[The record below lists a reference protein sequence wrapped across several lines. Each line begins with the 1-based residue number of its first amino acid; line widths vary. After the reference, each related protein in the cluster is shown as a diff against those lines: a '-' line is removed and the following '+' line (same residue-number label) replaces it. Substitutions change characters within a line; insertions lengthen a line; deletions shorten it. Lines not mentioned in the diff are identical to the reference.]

1 VGLKDAIIDGLEQ
14 FLRQLFSPITGVI
27 ERYANDLIRTLVET
41 PHPDVVFAK
50 PSNDPWPE
58 LHEYYWGS
66 IIPLALLLWGLMIGV
81 VILLESMSYLF
92 SNYHRTKLKKRAV
105 TGLLGILS
113 WWWLAALSMQL
124 MSGLTGFLV
133 PDLSEISL
141 FETLSFAAIGVLGI
155 AMSLSIDLVLF
166 VLLALIYFTRILV
179 LYLFVLLMPLLIAL
193 WVPGVGPFSL
203 ASQFMKRM
211 AGFYVPFLF
220 MTVPVALLFRLG
232 EILGS
237 SVSLSMGGL
246 GTWLTALVIPFAAIL
261 SPIVLFWQAGALFFV
276 GDRMA
281 HRTSRNRAT
290 SRVQSAKHHGSAATR
305 GGKNFARGVRGDPAQ
320 TAGGQT
326 VFGSGQSR
334 SHAAGSRLNSMG
346 TRLHGAYNSRRSGST
361 GGTTTPPSGGTQ
373 QSTRQSNP
381 STPERSPPVEAPA
394 LEASN
399 DVSDTGDSFD
409 NLRNRTDSAPALP
422 PSSEDTVQHSTG
434 AGEEIA
440 QKSTSHSADTAQQSP
455 DLREDVAQKSTNPDE
470 ATAQQPT
477 DRTEATARR
486 STDRSDAATQ
496 QPTDRSDDTAQQSD
510 DSDETQ

>member
-1 VGLKDAIIDGLEQ
+1 MGLKDAIIDGLEQ

-27 ERYANDLIRTLVET
+27 ERYVNDLVRLLVET

-50 PSNDPWPE
+50 PSNGAWPE

-92 SNYHRTKLKKRAV
+92 SNYHRSKLKKRAV

-124 MSGLTGFLV
+124 MSGLTEFLV

-155 AMSLSIDLVLF
+155 AVSLSIDLVLF
-166 VLLALIYFTRILV
+166 VLLAVIYFTRILV

-246 GTWLTALVIPFAAIL
+246 GTWLTALVIPFAAL
-261 SPIVLFWQAGALFFV
+261 VSPIVLFWQAGALFFV

-281 HRTSRNRAT
+281 HRTSRHRAS
-290 SRVQSAKHHGSAATR
+290 SRMQSAKHHGAEATR

-334 SHAAGSRLNSMG
+334 SHAAGSRLHSMG
-346 TRLHGAYNSRRSGST
+346 SRLRGAYDSRQSGATSGTTSPPT
-361 GGTTTPPSGGTQ
+361 GGAQ
-373 QSTRQSNP
+373 QATHQSSP
-381 STPERSPPVEAPA
+381 STSEQSPPADAPA
-394 LEASN
+394 LEAAD

-422 PSSEDTVQHSTG
+422 PSSDDAAQQSTG
-434 AGEEIA
+434 AGEKTV
-440 QKSTSHSADTAQQSP
+440 QQSTSRSDDTAQHSA
-455 DLREDVAQKSTNPDE
+455 DLREDVAQQSTTPDE
-470 ATAQQPT
+470 AIVRQ
-477 DRTEATARR
+477 ATGLG
-486 STDRSDAATQ
+486 
-496 QPTDRSDDTAQQSD
+496 DDTAHQSD
-510 DSDETQ
+510 DSGDTQ

>member
-1 VGLKDAIIDGLEQ
+1 VGIKDAIIDGLEQ

-27 ERYANDLIRTLVET
+27 ERYVNDLVRLLVET
-41 PHPDVVFAK
+41 PHPNVVFSK
-50 PSNDPWPE
+50 PSNGAWPE

-66 IIPLALLLWGLMIGV
+66 IVPLALLLWGLMIGV
-81 VILLESMSYLF
+81 IILLESMSYLF
-92 SNYHRTKLKKRAV
+92 SNYHRSKLKKRAV

-155 AMSLSIDLVLF
+155 AVSLSIDLVLF
-166 VLLALIYFTRILV
+166 ILLAVIYFTRILV

-203 ASQFMKRM
+203 VSQFMKRM

-246 GTWLTALVIPFAAIL
+246 GTWLTALVIPFAAL
-261 SPIVLFWQAGALFFV
+261 VSPIVLFWQAGALFFV

-281 HRTSRNRAT
+281 HRTSRHRAA
-290 SRVQSAKHHGSAATR
+290 SRVQSAKHHGAEATR

-326 VFGSGQSR
+326 VFGSGESR

-346 TRLHGAYNSRRSGST
+346 SRLRGAYDSRRSGSA
-361 GGTTTPPSGGTQ
+361 GGATSPPTGGTQ
-373 QSTRQSNP
+373 QATRQSSSSP
-381 STPERSPPVEAPA
+381 SESPPSDETPA
-394 LEASN
+394 LEAS
-399 DVSDTGDSFD
+399 DDASDTGDSFD

-422 PSSEDTVQHSTG
+422 PSSEDGGQQVTG
-434 AGEEIA
+434 RSDATA
-440 QKSTSHSADTAQQSP
+440 QHSADRREDAAQQP
-455 DLREDVAQKSTNPDE
+455 TNPGE
-470 ATAQQPT
+470 ATTQQPT
-477 DRTEATARR
+477 DRTEAISRR
-486 STDRSDAATQ
+486 SSDRSEDTTQ
-496 QPTDRSDDTAQQSD
+496 QSTDPGDNTAQQSD
-510 DSDETQ
+510 DSGDTQ